1 MRKLLNTLFVTSE
14 DSYLTLDGENV
25 VVNREDKKIGRFPL
39 HMLEGII
46 TFSYKGAS
54 PALMGACA
62 KRNINFCLMTPRGRF
77 LARIC
82 GTGYGNVLLRKEQFR
97 RSDDEERSCLIAR
110 NFIVGK
116 VFNSRWSIERTVR
129 DHAMRVD
136 TEKLKKVSG
145 NLKDALTQS
154 RGETDLYT
162 LRGLEGE
169 TAKLYFS
176 VLDELIL
183 NQKEDFFFT
192 ERSRRP
198 PLDRLNALLSF
209 AYTLLANDCAA
220 ALESVGLDS
229 YVGFLHRDRPG
240 RKSLA
245 LDLMEELRSVM
256 ADRFVITLIN
266 NRMIKAEHFEVQEN
280 GAVLLTENGRRIFL
294 TEYQKKKKEKLT
306 HPYLG
311 EKMVWGLIPYVQSL
325 LLSRYLREDLDEYP
339 VFLWK

>member
-1 MRKLLNTLFVTSE
+1 
-14 DSYLTLDGENV
+14 
-25 VVNREDKKIGRFPL
+25 
-39 HMLEGII
+39 
-46 TFSYKGAS
+46 
-54 PALMGACA
+54 
-62 KRNINFCLMTPRGRF
+62 
-77 LARIC
+77 
-82 GTGYGNVLLRKEQFR
+82 
-97 RSDDEERSCLIAR
+97 
-110 NFIVGK
+110 
-116 VFNSRWSIERTVR
+116 
-129 DHAMRVD
+129 MRVD

-145 NLKDALTQS
+145 NLKDALTQI

>member
-1 MRKLLNTLFVTSE
+1 M
-14 DSYLTLDGENV
+14 
-25 VVNREDKKIGRFPL
+25 
-39 HMLEGII
+39 
-46 TFSYKGAS
+46 
-54 PALMGACA
+54 
-62 KRNINFCLMTPRGRF
+62 
-77 LARIC
+77 
-82 GTGYGNVLLRKEQFR
+82 
-97 RSDDEERSCLIAR
+97 
-110 NFIVGK
+110 
-116 VFNSRWSIERTVR
+116 
-129 DHAMRVD
+129 
-136 TEKLKKVSG
+136 
-145 NLKDALTQS
+145 
-154 RGETDLYT
+154 
-162 LRGLEGE
+162 
-169 TAKLYFS
+169 
-176 VLDELIL
+176 
-183 NQKEDFFFT
+183 
-192 ERSRRP
+192 
-198 PLDRLNALLSF
+198 DRLNALLSF

-245 LDLMEELRSVM
+245 LDLMEELRPVM

-280 GAVLLTENGRRIFL
+280 GAVLLTENGRKIFL